1 MRTQVLYAREPRW
14 REVAEHAE
22 ELIGSS
28 GFTPVKSEGRTL
40 AGVLRLADGSAVF
53 IKRSAPRS
61 WLRATLM
68 PIAGSPALRALK
80 GAALLDAAGIPHPSP
95 LAAAETVGR
104 GALYASYLLS
114 EALLDGDTRS
124 RFALGPGQIKGRDA
138 RRRRRILDNV
148 ARHVR
153 RIHDA
158 RLYTRDLQETN
169 VMVAD
174 DEGQGF
180 RVWFLD
186 LEDFRRLRRVGW
198 PQRARNLIHLD
209 RSIGRFLCR
218 AARLAFL
225 YAYLGGKPE
234 RAEARKI
241 VHQLLVLREQM
252 ERRHRR
258 RAAATTATTHP
269 PRTEASGV
277 DSVRG

>member
-14 REVAEHAE
+14 REVAERAE

-40 AGVLRLADGSAVF
+40 AGVLRLPDGNAVF
-53 IKRSAPRS
+53 IKRSAPSS
-61 WLRATLM
+61 WLRAALM

-104 GALYASYLLS
+104 GAVHASYLVS
-114 EALLDGDTRS
+114 EALLDGDTLS

-148 ARHVR
+148 ARQVR

-198 PQRARNLIHLD
+198 PLRARNLIHLD

-225 YAYLGGKPE
+225 YAYLGGKPG
-234 RAEARKI
+234 RADARRI
-241 VHQLLVLREQM
+241 VRELLDLRARM
-252 ERRHRR
+252 ERRHAR
-258 RAAATTATTHP
+258 RAGVALATTHT

-277 DSVRG
+277 DTVRG

>member
-14 REVAEHAE
+14 REVAERAE
-22 ELIGSS
+22 ELIGGS
-28 GFTPVKSEGRTL
+28 GFTPVKSERRTL

-61 WLRATLM
+61 WLHAALT
-68 PIAGSPALRALK
+68 PIAGSPAVRALK

-95 LAAAETVGR
+95 LAAAETIGR
-104 GALYASYLLS
+104 GAVHASYLVS
-114 EALLDGDTRS
+114 EALLDGDTLS
-124 RFALGPGQIKGRDA
+124 RFALGPGEIKGRDA
-138 RRRRRILDNV
+138 RRRRRILDSV
-148 ARHVR
+148 ARQVR

-174 DEGQGF
+174 DDGQEF

-198 PQRARNLIHLD
+198 PLRARNLIHLD

-234 RAEARKI
+234 RAEARRI
-241 VHQLLVLREQM
+241 VRELLLLRAQM
-252 ERRHRR
+252 ERRHSRR
-258 RAAATTATTHP
+258 GVVALATTHP

>member
-14 REVAEHAE
+14 REVAERAE
-22 ELIGSS
+22 ELVASS
-28 GFTPVKSEGRTL
+28 GFTPVKSEGRTI

-61 WLRATLM
+61 WLRAALM
-68 PIAGSPALRALK
+68 PIAGSPAVRALK

-95 LAAAETVGR
+95 LAAAETVGK
-104 GALYASYLLS
+104 GVVHASYLVS
-114 EALLDGDTRS
+114 EALLDGDTLS
-124 RFALGPGQIKGRDA
+124 RFALGPGEIRGRDA

-148 ARHVR
+148 ARQVR

-158 RLYTRDLQETN
+158 GLYTRDLQETN

-174 DEGQGF
+174 DGGQGF

-186 LEDFRRLRRVGW
+186 LEDFRRLRRLGW

-234 RAEARKI
+234 RADARRI
-241 VHQLLVLREQM
+241 VHELLVLRAQM
-252 ERRHRR
+252 ERRHSRG
-258 RAAATTATTHP
+258 AVATLATTHP
-269 PRTEASGV
+269 ARTEASGL

>member
-1 MRTQVLYAREPRW
+1 MRTQVLYARAPRW

-28 GFTPVKSEGRTL
+28 GFTPVKSEDRTL

-61 WLRATLM
+61 WLRAALM
-68 PIAGSPALRALK
+68 PIAGSPAARALK

-95 LAAAETVGR
+95 LAAAQTVGR
-104 GALYASYLLS
+104 GAVHASYLLS
-114 EALLDGDTRS
+114 EALLDGDTLS

-138 RRRRRILDNV
+138 RRRRRILDSV
-148 ARHVR
+148 ARQVR

-252 ERRHRR
+252 ERRHSR
-258 RAAATTATTHP
+258 RAAPTLATTHT

>member
-14 REVAEHAE
+14 REVAERAE
-22 ELIGSS
+22 ELIRGS

-40 AGVLRLADGSAVF
+40 AGVLRFADGSAVF
-53 IKRSAPRS
+53 IKRSAPTS
-61 WLRATLM
+61 WLRGALM
-68 PIAGSPALRALK
+68 PIAGSPAVRALK

-95 LAAAETVGR
+95 LAAAETVCR
-104 GALYASYLLS
+104 GAVHASYLVS
-114 EALLDGDTRS
+114 EALLDGDTLS
-124 RFALGPGQIKGRDA
+124 RFALGPGEIKGRDA
-138 RRRRRILDNV
+138 RRRRRILDKV
-148 ARHVR
+148 ARQVR

-174 DEGQGF
+174 DAGQGF

-234 RAEARKI
+234 RADARRI
-241 VHQLLVLREQM
+241 VNELLLLRAQT
-252 ERRHRR
+252 ERRQSR
-258 RAAATTATTHP
+258 RADVRLATTHP

>member
-53 IKRSAPRS
+53 IKRSAPTS
-61 WLRATLM
+61 WLRAALM
-68 PIAGSPALRALK
+68 PIAGSPAARALK

-95 LAAAETVGR
+95 LAAAETVGA
-104 GALYASYLLS
+104 GAVHASYLVS
-114 EALLDGDTRS
+114 EALLDGDTLS

-138 RRRRRILDNV
+138 HRRRRILDDV
-148 ARHVR
+148 ARQVR

-198 PQRARNLIHLD
+198 PRRASNLIHLD

-234 RAEARKI
+234 RAEARKM

-252 ERRHRR
+252 ERRHSP
-258 RAAATTATTHP
+258 RAARTLATTHP

>member
-14 REVAEHAE
+14 REVAERVE
-22 ELIGSS
+22 ELIGGS

-61 WLRATLM
+61 WLHAALM
-68 PIAGSPALRALK
+68 PIAGSSAVRALR
-80 GAALLDAAGIPHPSP
+80 GAALLDAAGIPHPKA

-104 GALYASYLLS
+104 GAVHASYLLS
-114 EALLDGDTRS
+114 EALLDGDTLS

-138 RRRRRILDNV
+138 RRRRRILDDV
-148 ARHVR
+148 ARQVR
-153 RIHDA
+153 RLHDA

-174 DEGQGF
+174 DAGQGF

-198 PQRARNLIHLD
+198 PLRARNLIHLD

-225 YAYLGGKPE
+225 YAYLGGRPE
-234 RAEARKI
+234 RAEARRI
-241 VHQLLVLREQM
+241 VHELLLLRAQI
-252 ERRHRR
+252 ERRNLR
-258 RAAATTATTHP
+258 RAGDTLATTHP